1 MAKNFN
7 LAVPNLSRRVAPSP
21 SRRRIP
27 SASILPLHRRR
38 VPSASSPP
46 PTQPRSGPLRLH
58 PLPRFAA
65 RLSPRE
71 RWTAD
76 EHDRFL
82 HALVLFGRVW
92 KRIEAFVVLVTSTQP
107 RPEALPKVSEL
118 GLPTP
123 APHPRR
129 AAVVTD
135 AVTPSDETL
144 IRDVFSHREALGH
157 HDARPPPQRPRP
169 PRCRPP
175 GKNHIKMAPGQ
186 NRGRSKPPTAGQFI
200 GLSSSSL
207 AAVGVRTAG
216 RDATR
221 DAGSAYAVRISEHAC
236 MQLQLLLRTQPVRPT
251 LAVSACTFAC
261 NDDPCMYV
269 LKACIHVLL
278 MTDRTRLPVARHTGA
293 WPRDRRR
300 RRGESDPAVRYLRLM
315 RGGELEGSASAGTL
329 SRGRRLSSFGLGGS
343 APEQVGGINTTPHTL
358 PLISI
363 LPRSQPTPEVP
374 NPRLSKATC
383 SSSPTHHGLLLR
395 PTHPVVVVAETK
407 GETVSLEKPLP
418 VVIGFGSKSL
428 SRRSRAVVSRF
439 PSLVFSR
446 FEGGA
451 SLLLLNWVL
460 FVGVNAAF
468 MEKLMARGRTGVD
481 AAVADVA
488 NPNSNSHGHGRLHVF
503 MYPDH
508 LVVRKMPEE
517 HSATHVCISFFC
529 TSVKLG
535 ERADPRIGRRL
546 AGVAPRR
553 CRDCLMR
560 GGGGGGGGGGE
571 PPPPPPPRGATKRG
585 GDQGSARE

>member
-1 MAKNFN
+1 MERSAPPQTS

-186 NRGRSKPPTAGQFI
+186 NRGRSKPPTADVPVTEYEKERAQRMMRNNQV
-200 GLSSSSL
+200 LQSL
-207 AAVGVRTAG
+207 GVTQLASFLNSCSNGKSKR
-216 RDATR
+216 
-221 DAGSAYAVRISEHAC
+221 VAC
-236 MQLQLLLRTQPVRPT
+236 E
-251 LAVSACTFAC
+251 
-261 NDDPCMYV
+261 D
-269 LKACIHVLL
+269 
-278 MTDRTRLPVARHTGA
+278 
-293 WPRDRRR
+293 
-300 RRGESDPAVRYLRLM
+300 SD
-315 RGGELEGSASAGTL
+315 
-329 SRGRRLSSFGLGGS
+329 
-343 APEQVGGINTTPHTL
+343 
-358 PLISI
+358 
-363 LPRSQPTPEVP
+363 
-374 NPRLSKATC
+374 
-383 SSSPTHHGLLLR
+383 
-395 PTHPVVVVAETK
+395 
-407 GETVSLEKPLP
+407 SL
-418 VVIGFGSKSL
+418 
-428 SRRSRAVVSRF
+428 
-439 PSLVFSR
+439 
-446 FEGGA
+446 
-451 SLLLLNWVL
+451 
-460 FVGVNAAF
+460 
-468 MEKLMARGRTGVD
+468 
-481 AAVADVA
+481 
-488 NPNSNSHGHGRLHVF
+488 
-503 MYPDH
+503 Y
-508 LVVRKMPEE
+508 
-517 HSATHVCISFFC
+517 
-529 TSVKLG
+529 
-535 ERADPRIGRRL
+535 ERADDDEANEHGVVDKVVLSTSLCCQVLLFSYEISDYDLGHAQLLIFFGPASIALGLGIDSLL
-546 AGVAPRR
+546 AI
-553 CRDCLMR
+553 
-560 GGGGGGGGGGE
+560 
-571 PPPPPPPRGATKRG
+571 
-585 GDQGSARE
+585 